1 MMKNEKRAAGIIFA
15 NMHDDAI
22 SSLTQERT
30 MASVPFGGRYRLIDF
45 PLSNLVNANIID
57 VGVITKANYAS
68 LMDHVGNGR
77 EWDLARKRGGLH
89 ILPPYGNKN
98 YGIYRGKME
107 ALGAAL
113 FYLQGTPVKQV
124 VLSDCELIANID
136 LMPLMEQ
143 HRETGADIT
152 IMYSKAYMSQES
164 ARDVTVVHFDEEGR
178 LDEVMCNPDMSGEF
192 SYFMNIAVMDRE
204 FLLKLVR
211 ECISKGEYSLDR
223 DVLQKRMKQL
233 NIRGV
238 YYDGFV
244 QRVNSIQ
251 EYYWAN
257 LDLLKEDIREELFCK
272 DRPIYTKVRDEAPV
286 LYGANSNMH
295 DCFVADGCM
304 VEGAV
309 ENSILFRGCK
319 IGKNAVVKNCVLMQD
334 TIVEDGAILQ
344 NVITDKKVHIT
355 KERTVIGA
363 ENCPSYIAKK
373 TKI

>member
-136 LMPLMEQ
+136 LMPLMEK

-192 SYFMNIAVMDRE
+192 SYFMNIAVIDRE
-204 FLLKLVR
+204 FLIKLVR

>member
-204 FLLKLVR
+204 FLIKLVR

-319 IGKNAVVKNCVLMQD
+319 IGKDAVVKNCVLMQD

>member
-192 SYFMNIAVMDRE
+192 SYFMNIAVIDRE
-204 FLLKLVR
+204 FLIKLVR

-319 IGKNAVVKNCVLMQD
+319 IGKDAVVKNCVLMQD